1 MDKSHQ
7 KVQFQ
12 VDIDSSIKENRKYI
26 NKQLD
31 LLPEIE
37 LTPLLL
43 EEEVKD
49 ESNVVFNEE
58 EYENLEF
65 S

>member
-7 KVQFQ
+7 KIQFQ
-12 VDIDSSIKENRKYI
+12 VYIDSSIKGNRKYI

-31 LLPEIE
+31 LLPDIE
-37 LTPLLL
+37 LTPLLI
-43 EEEVKD
+43 EEEAKD
-49 ESNVVFNEE
+49 ESSVVFNEE

>member
-37 LTPLLL
+37 LTPLLP

>member
-1 MDKSHQ
+1 MEKSHQ

-12 VDIDSSIKENRKYI
+12 VDIDSSTKETRKYI
-26 NKQLD
+26 NKHLD
-31 LLPEIE
+31 LVPEIE